1 MDARFL
7 FNVAMRSGG
16 SGELLESDGHHT
28 EAAATWGRLVIRRG
42 GGVQIGAFEGELRR
56 LVLAFHSS
64 SDVDGFL
71 KEE

>member
-28 EAAATWGRLVIRRG
+28 EAAATVSPSR
-42 GGVQIGAFEGELRR
+42 
-56 LVLAFHSS
+56 
-64 SDVDGFL
+64 
-71 KEE
+71 